1 MAREMRP
8 VIVAHAKRITG
19 SADEAEDVAQDTLL
33 KLWSM
38 RQNLDSYS
46 SLRSLAMVITRNE
59 CIDRMRRKGAA
70 GTVPIEDVD
79 ISAGKMAEAD
89 SRIEADEYAD
99 ATNRILDSLP
109 PSWQVVM
116 RMRHVEDMET
126 GEIARLIGSSE
137 PSVRVILSRARKR
150 IKDVFVNSRPYDD

>member
-8 VIVAHAKRITG
+8 VIVAHATRITG

-38 RQNLDSYS
+38 RQNLDSYN
-46 SLRSLAMVITRNE
+46 SLRSLAIVITRNE
-59 CIDRMRRKGAA
+59 CIDRLRHSGTTGA
-70 GTVPIEDVD
+70 VSLDKVE
-79 ISAGKMAEAD
+79 ISADRKSEAD

-99 ATNRILDSLP
+99 VTNRILDSLP

-126 GEIARLIGSSE
+126 EEIARLIGSTE
-137 PSVRVILSRARKR
+137 QSVRVILSRARRR
-150 IKDVFVNSRPYDD
+150 IKDIFVNLRPYDN

>member
-38 RQNLDSYS
+38 RESLDSYN
-46 SLRSLAMVITRNE
+46 SLRSLSMVITRNE
-59 CIDRMRRKGAA
+59 CIDRLRRKGADSLPLDK
-70 GTVPIEDVD
+70 VE

-89 SRIEADEYAD
+89 SRIKADEYAD

-126 GEIARLIGSSE
+126 TEIARLIGSSE
-137 PSVRVILSRARKR
+137 QSVRVILSRARKR
-150 IKDVFVNSRPYDD
+150 IKDIFVNSRPYDD